1 MSKELLLQPVV
12 ITRDTDQQ
20 CQIEPSINSV
30 RVSQKIKQS
39 DALEKILVDKFSRF
53 IAMRAEEFQ
62 ILRRCPV
69 PGYNISFLI
78 TNFHLDSL
86 RKRQV
91 IDFIIHF
98 IKEIDGE
105 IASLK
110 LNVNARARIVAGVFF
125 NQFGN

>member
-1 MSKELLLQPVV
+1 
-12 ITRDTDQQ
+12 
-20 CQIEPSINSV
+20 
-30 RVSQKIKQS
+30 
-39 DALEKILVDKFSRF
+39 
-53 IAMRAEEFQ
+53 MRAEEFQ